1 VDRKTAHLGEWIRIA
16 TKPSP
21 ANINYGYMWWLTG
34 GETVIEGISY
44 NLFYASGMGGN
55 YVVIDSEKDIVI
67 VLRWVNPA
75 RFRELT
81 GMIMN
86 AVR

>member
-1 VDRKTAHLGEWIRIA
+1 
-16 TKPSP
+16 
-21 ANINYGYMWWLTG
+21 MWWLTG